1 MGRIFT
7 VLRISSMGDVGP
19 ICLQYIFFDVGVG
32 QDQKLCCGF
41 RLLSSHTLPMHLAY
55 PWLWGGQI
63 SSIYTFSMHTV
74 SSSPVSYTFSIMSES
89 SRPPSSLYS
98 FTPMSSSAYSSE
110 MSERQSLERL
120 LRSVLDRLV
129 RHMSAVS
136 DLILCGDL
144 SLLFGAVSWP
154 CPAYNKMWK
163 KAAADCLIAIC
174 RYVVHICM
182 VI

>member
-1 MGRIFT
+1 MLCFQT
-7 VLRISSMGDVGP
+7 PPKPHPP
-19 ICLQYIFFDVGVG
+19 IY
-32 QDQKLCCGF
+32 
-41 RLLSSHTLPMHLAY
+41 LAY
-55 PWLWGGQI
+55 PWLGENGY
-63 SSIYTFSMHTV
+63 SCIYTFSMHAV
-74 SSSPVSYTFSIMSES
+74 SSSPVSYTFSMMSES

-136 DLILCGDL
+136 DLILHGDL
-144 SLLFGAVSWP
+144 SLLFGAVSRP
-154 CPAYNKMWK
+154 CPAYNKMWR

-174 RYVVHICM
+174 RYAWSYGFVDCFVAMQVSTPIPACNCSCM
-182 VI
+182 IEGDLIL